1 MVKRVALTHHF
12 WVRILGGHLKY
23 LTIMK
28 KLLPIKFMATVE
40 YQFKEII
47 EFCEENELANE
58 QEFLDF
64 MDRMNKL
71 SVTH

>member
-1 MVKRVALTHHF
+1 MN
-12 WVRILGGHLKY
+12 
-23 LTIMK
+23 

-40 YQFKEII
+40 QQFKEIV
-47 EFCEENELANE
+47 EFCEENGLANE

-71 SVTH
+71 SVKY

>member
-1 MVKRVALTHHF
+1 
-12 WVRILGGHLKY
+12 
-23 LTIMK
+23 
-28 KLLPIKFMATVE
+28 MATVE
-40 YQFKEII
+40 HYFKEVI
-47 EFCEENELANE
+47 EFCEENGLANE

>member
-1 MVKRVALTHHF
+1 MS
-12 WVRILGGHLKY
+12 RI
-23 LTIMK
+23 
-28 KLLPIKFMATVE
+28 LPIKFMETVE

-47 EFCEENELANE
+47 EFCEEHELANE